1 MHPSSNFTHFINPVT
16 NPTEKGKCQQKNVE
30 TKASKIPVTLGAA
43 YNFTAHNSWTDRFKV
58 CQGQSC

>member
-30 TKASKIPVTLGAA
+30 TKASK
-43 YNFTAHNSWTDRFKV
+43 H
-58 CQGQSC
+58 SCDIGSCT